1 VVRKVKRFNP
11 EDDTTDPKKFAE
23 RVLNKFHSQV
33 QEWKEDINTPLPGD
47 DKEGVAP
54 EEWED

>member
-1 VVRKVKRFNP
+1 VKRFNP
-11 EDDTTDPKKFAE
+11 EDDTNDPKKFAE

-33 QEWKEDINTPLPGD
+33 QEWKEDSNTPLPGD